1 MEEYCFV
8 WRRIIF
14 ELYFFER
21 SLKDFREASLSEFK
35 KMLEESFEEET
46 EEEASNQAT
55 LVNASDQ
62 TTIENTKNQ
71 ATLENTV
78 V

>member
-1 MEEYCFV
+1 MGFPNFPWE
-8 WRRIIF
+8 IF
-14 ELYFFER
+14 PEILGPA
-21 SLKDFREASLSEFK
+21 LKDFREASLSEFK